1 MKPLHLNLASRPYRD
16 YRPVYAVVVA
26 MSLIAAFLML
36 NNVETYY
43 RYTRETQSTRAKI
56 ATIEAQTQ
64 QERQR
69 EQSVQQRIKGLDLGR
84 LSAQTKFVNAKLA
97 ERAFSWS
104 TLLDELESV
113 LADDVRL
120 LSVAPRFDGDGT
132 ISLSLEFLSKSADG
146 MIKTINRMHADPQ
159 FRNPFPSSQ
168 SKLAEGGYSFSL
180 TVQYLP
186 PPMSGGVR
194 LSEAAR

>member
-1 MKPLHLNLASRPYRD
+1 VKPLHLNLASRPYRD
-16 YRPVYAVVVA
+16 YRPVYAAVVA
-26 MSLIAAFLML
+26 MSLVTAFLML

-43 RYTRETQSTRAKI
+43 RYTRDTRSTRARI
-56 ATIEAQTQ
+56 ASIEAQTQ

-69 EQSVQQRIKGLDLGR
+69 EQAVQQRINGLDLGR
-84 LSAQTKFVNAKLA
+84 LRAQTSFVNARLS

-120 LSVAPRFDGDGT
+120 VSVAPGFDDGK
-132 ISLSLEFLSKSADG
+132 IQLSLQFVAKTADG
-146 MIKTINRMHADPQ
+146 MIKTINRMNADPQ
-159 FRNPFPSSQ
+159 FLQPFPSGQ
-168 SKLAEGGYSFSL
+168 SAIKDGGGYTFNL

-186 PPMSGGVR
+186 PPISTGVR
-194 LSEAAR
+194 LTEAPR